1 MIPEGNYKTI
11 PNFPN
16 YLIFDDGRVWSL
28 AKHVFLKQRITWGG
42 YYTVGLKNKEQSA
55 SRFVHRLLAE
65 AFIPNPNNYKVV
77 NHKNENKL
85 NNSLD
90 NLEWCNAKY
99 NTNYGTG
106 IERRSIS
113 QGKKVRCIE
122 TGIIY
127 NTLAEAERATGIPH
141 SSIGLVCRG
150 KFSQTHNT
158 HWEYVDRPE
167 N

>member
-1 MIPEGNYKTI
+1 MVSEGNYKII
-11 PNFPN
+11 PEFPN

-28 AKHVFLKQRITWGG
+28 AKHLFLKPRITWGG
-42 YYTVGLKNKEQSA
+42 YYSVGLKNNGKSTT
-55 SRFVHRLLAE
+55 RFIHRLLAE

-77 NHKNENKL
+77 NHKDENKL
-85 NNSLD
+85 NNSLN
-90 NLEWCNAKY
+90 NLEWCDAKY

-122 TGIIY
+122 TGIVY
-127 NTLAEAERATGIPH
+127 NTIAEAERATGIPH

-150 KFSQTHNT
+150 KHSQTHNT

-167 N
+167 S

>member
-28 AKHVFLKQRITWGG
+28 TKHVFLKQRIAWGG
-42 YYTVGLKNKEQSA
+42 YYTVGLKNNGQSV

-77 NHKNENKL
+77 NHKDENKL

-90 NLEWCNAKY
+90 NLEWCDTKY

-106 IERRSIS
+106 IKRRSIS
-113 QGKKVRCIE
+113 QGKKVKCIE

-127 NTLAEAERATGIPH
+127 NTIAEAERATGIPH
-141 SSIGLVCRG
+141 SSIGEVCRG
-150 KFSQTHNT
+150 KMSQTHNT
-158 HWEYVDRPE
+158 HWGYA